1 LDIDSRLKYSL
12 KIKIYEDLRKSASY
26 YLNHFFTGMN
36 VNVYNIL
43 ISGVGGQGVLL
54 TSKIIAEAALL
65 QGLDVKQSEVHG
77 MAQRGGSVLSQVR
90 FGEKV
95 FSPIV
100 TEGEADLLI
109 GFEPLE
115 TARYLHFLKDD
126 GAVIYNTRPIGT
138 IGVSIAAEK
147 YPADID
153 DIIKSRVK
161 TILPF
166 DGTQLAVAAGDKR
179 TLNLVMLGAALKFI
193 PLKESIII
201 DAIMNTVPKR
211 VLEINQKAFA
221 AGKAQVS

>member
-1 LDIDSRLKYSL
+1 
-12 KIKIYEDLRKSASY
+12 
-26 YLNHFFTGMN
+26 M
-36 VNVYNIL
+36 NVYNIL

-100 TEGEADLLI
+100 GEGEADLLI

-138 IGVSIAAEK
+138 IGASIAVEK

-153 DIIKSRVK
+153 DVIKSRIK
-161 TILPF
+161 TIRPF
-166 DGTQLAVAAGDKR
+166 DGTQLAVIAGDKR

-193 PLKESIII
+193 PLEESIII
-201 DAIMNTVPKR
+201 EAIVNTVPKR

-221 AGKAQVS
+221 AGKAHVS

>member
-1 LDIDSRLKYSL
+1 
-12 KIKIYEDLRKSASY
+12 
-26 YLNHFFTGMN
+26 MN

-90 FGEKV
+90 FGKKV

-100 TEGEADLLI
+100 SEGEADLLI

-115 TARYLHFLKDD
+115 TARYIHYLKDD

-147 YPADID
+147 YPVDID
-153 DIIKSRVK
+153 DVIKSRIK

-166 DGTQLAVAAGDKR
+166 DGTRLAVAAGDKR
-179 TLNLVMLGAALKFI
+179 MLNLVMLGASLKFL
-193 PLKESIII
+193 PLKESVII
-201 DAIMNTVPKR
+201 DAIVNTVPKK
-211 VLEINQKAFA
+211 VLEINQRAFA

>member
-1 LDIDSRLKYSL
+1 
-12 KIKIYEDLRKSASY
+12 
-26 YLNHFFTGMN
+26 MN
-36 VNVYNIL
+36 VSVYNIL

-100 TEGEADLLI
+100 SEGEADLLI

-115 TARYLHFLKDD
+115 AARYIHFLKDD
-126 GAVIYNTRPIGT
+126 GTAIYNTRPIGT
-138 IGVSIAAEK
+138 IGVSIAAEE

-153 DIIKSRVK
+153 SVIKSRIK

-166 DGTQLAVAAGDKR
+166 DGTKLAVAAGDKR
-179 TLNLVMLGAALKFI
+179 TLNLVMLGAALKFL

-201 DAIMNTVPKR
+201 DAIMSTVPKK

>member
-1 LDIDSRLKYSL
+1 
-12 KIKIYEDLRKSASY
+12 
-26 YLNHFFTGMN
+26 M
-36 VNVYNIL
+36 NVYNIL

-90 FGEKV
+90 FGKKV

-100 TEGEADLLI
+100 GEGEADLLI

-115 TARYLHFLKDD
+115 TARYLHFLKDG

-138 IGVSIAAEK
+138 IGASIAVEK

-153 DIIKSRVK
+153 DVIKSRIK
-161 TILPF
+161 TIRPF
-166 DGTQLAVAAGDKR
+166 DGTQLAVTVGDKR

-193 PLKESIII
+193 PLEESIII
-201 DAIMNTVPKR
+201 EAIVNTVPKK

-221 AGKAQVS
+221 AGKAHVS

>member
-1 LDIDSRLKYSL
+1 VGLI
-12 KIKIYEDLRKSASY
+12 
-26 YLNHFFTGMN
+26 
-36 VNVYNIL
+36 VNVFNIL

-54 TSKIIAEAALL
+54 TSKVIAEAALL
-65 QGLDVKQSEVHG
+65 AGLDVKQSEVHG

-90 FGEKV
+90 FGDKV

-126 GAVIYNTRPIGT
+126 GVVVYNTRTIGT

-147 YPADID
+147 YPSDVNEV
-153 DIIKSRVK
+153 IKNRVK
-161 TILPF
+161 TVIPF
-166 DGTQLAVAAGDKR
+166 DGTKLAMAAGDKR
-179 TLNLVMLGAALKFI
+179 ALNLVLLGAALTFL
-193 PLKESIII
+193 PLKEAFILE
-201 DAIMNTVPKR
+201 AIKNTVPKK

-221 AGKAQVS
+221 AGRAQGK

>member
-1 LDIDSRLKYSL
+1 MSPWWILERVFIVDV
-12 KIKIYEDLRKSASY
+12 
-26 YLNHFFTGMN
+26 F
-36 VNVYNIL
+36 NIL

-54 TSKIIAEAALL
+54 TSKVIAEAALL
-65 QGLDVKQSEVHG
+65 AGLDVKQSEVHG

-90 FGEKV
+90 FGDKV

-100 TEGEADLLI
+100 SEGETDLLI

-126 GAVIYNTRPIGT
+126 GVVIYNTRTIGT

-147 YPADID
+147 YPADLHSVIRD
-153 DIIKSRVK
+153 RAK
-161 TILPF
+161 TVVPF

-179 TLNLVMLGAALKFI
+179 ALNLVLLGAALLFL
-193 PLKESIII
+193 PLKESVIL
-201 DAIMNTVPKR
+201 DAIKNTVPKK

-221 AGKAQVS
+221 LGRAQRK